1 MAEIPE
7 AELVTV
13 DIGCPQS
20 PRVEDPEAVDSYD
33 ELAKEDPPKRG
44 RGRPRGSK
52 NVPKPPPASPSVPKP
67 PEPASPSET
76 ESPPPIKPRT
86 RAPRP
91 RVRSTPEDSPRPK
104 RTKPVRLEPEP
115 RSLISIVA
123 EAAQHHG
130 AREQERRRAFYD
142 SFLPM

>member
-52 NVPKPPPASPSVPKP
+52 NVPKPPPSPSVPKP
-67 PEPASPSET
+67 PEPAPSET
-76 ESPPPIKPRT
+76 ESPPKPRT

-91 RVRSTPEDSPRPK
+91 RVRTTDSPRPK

>member
-1 MAEIPE
+1 MEIPE
-7 AELVTV
+7 ESIEVALTE
-13 DIGCPQS
+13 DI
-20 PRVEDPEAVDSYD
+20 AVDSYD

-52 NVPKPPPASPSVPKP
+52 NVPKPPPSSPSDPKP
-67 PEPASPSET
+67 PEPAPPAREASET
-76 ESPPPIKPRT
+76 ESPPKPR
-86 RAPRP
+86 ASRP
-91 RVRSTPEDSPRPK
+91 RIRSTPEDSPRPK

>member
-20 PRVEDPEAVDSYD
+20 PRVEGPEAVDSYD

-52 NVPKPPPASPSVPKP
+52 NVPKPPQPSCPK
-67 PEPASPSET
+67 PEPAPPLEASET
-76 ESPPPIKPRT
+76 EPKPRT
-86 RAPRP
+86 RASRP
-91 RVRSTPEDSPRPK
+91 RVRTTDSPPRPK
-104 RTKPVRLEPEP
+104 RTRPVRLETREP